1 MKVAPVSA
9 DLLIKI
15 GLAVGVI
22 GALVWAAKKVGG
34 AAGAAGQTVVDAAWQ
49 VSPTNNN
56 NVIYR
61 AANTIT
67 GGDNSSNSIGS
78 RLYDW
83 FHPPEIIAPKPYV
96 IPQDFGVTDP
106 NAPW

>member
-9 DLLIKI
+9 DLLIKLGMGAAI
-15 GLAVGVI
+15 I
-22 GALVWAAKKVGG
+22 GAAYYLIKRAGG
-34 AAGAAGQTVVDAAWQ
+34 AAGEAASNAAWA

-56 NVIYR
+56 NIIYR

-78 RLYDW
+78 RVYDW